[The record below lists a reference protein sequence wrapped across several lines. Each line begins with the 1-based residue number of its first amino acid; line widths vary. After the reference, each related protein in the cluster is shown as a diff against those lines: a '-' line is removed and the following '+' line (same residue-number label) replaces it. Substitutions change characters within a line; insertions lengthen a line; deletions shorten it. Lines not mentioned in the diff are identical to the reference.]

1 MVFTGQLRRN
11 MEEKEDKR
19 SSIAKAMADRYGMTE
34 KGFIQILNKTVMPSK
49 ATPEQAAAF
58 LLICERYE
66 LDPFASE
73 VYAFPANGTVK
84 ALIGVDGYVTIA
96 NRNPNFDGITYEEI
110 RSESG
115 ELEGISCSVFRKD
128 RKQPTVVTEYMSE
141 CRGNSPIWRKM
152 PSRMLR
158 HKATIQSIRL
168 AFGLSGLGD
177 VDEYGDNLSL
187 IETKEADVVDLNEIV
202 KGEKVNAKP
211 S

>member
-1 MVFTGQLRRN
+1 ME
-11 MEEKEDKR
+11 EEKEDKR

-34 KGFIQILNKTVMPSK
+34 KGFLQILNKTVMPSK

-115 ELEGISCSVFRKD
+115 DLEGISCSVFRKD
-128 RKQPTVVTEYMSE
+128 RKQPTVVTEYMAE

-187 IETKEADVVDLNEIV
+187 IETKDAEVVNLNEIV
-202 KGEKVNAKP
+202 KGEKVNA
-211 S
+211 

>member
-1 MVFTGQLRRN
+1 MTEV
-11 MEEKEDKR
+11 EEKR
-19 SSIAKAMADRYGMTE
+19 SISKAMAERYGMTE
-34 KGFIQILNKTVMPSK
+34 KGFMQILSKTVMPK
-49 ATPEQAAAF
+49 QATPEQAAAF

-84 ALIGVDGYVTIA
+84 ALVGVDGYVTIA
-96 NRNPNFDGITYEEI
+96 NRNPNFDGITYEEL

-115 ELEGISCSVFRKD
+115 DLEGISCSVFRKD

-141 CRGNSPIWRKM
+141 CRGNSPIWKKM

-177 VDEYGDNLSL
+177 VDEYRDNLWLVEQS
-187 IETKEADVVDLNEIV
+187 EAEVLNLNEIV
-202 KGEKVNAKP
+202 KGEKVDAK
-211 S
+211 SN

>member
-1 MVFTGQLRRN
+1 MTEKT
-11 MEEKEDKR
+11 EEKGK
-19 SSIAKAMADRYGMTE
+19 SITQAMADRYGMTE
-34 KGFIQILNKTVMPSK
+34 KGFLQILNKTVMPK
-49 ATPEQAAAF
+49 QATPEQAAAF

-96 NRNPNFDGITYEEI
+96 NRNPNFDGITYMEL

-115 ELEGISCSVFRKD
+115 DLEGISCSVYRKD
-128 RKQPTVVTEYMSE
+128 RKQPTIVTEYMSE
-141 CRGNSPIWRKM
+141 CRGNSPIWKKM

-177 VDEYGDNLSL
+177 FDEYKENLSL
-187 IETKEADVVDLNEIV
+187 VENSEADVVNLNQIV
-202 KGEKVNAKP
+202 KGEKESAK
-211 S
+211 SS

>member
-1 MVFTGQLRRN
+1 ME
-11 MEEKEDKR
+11 EEKEEKK
-19 SSIAKAMADRYGMTE
+19 SSITKAMADRYGMTE
-34 KGFIQILNKTVMPSK
+34 KGFMQILGKTVMPK
-49 ATPEQAAAF
+49 QATPEQAAAF

-96 NRNPNFDGITYEEI
+96 NRNPNFDGIAYEEI

-115 ELEGISCSVFRKD
+115 DLEGISCSVFRKD
-128 RKQPTVVTEYMSE
+128 RKQPTVVTEWMDE

-152 PSRMLR
+152 PARMLR
-158 HKATIQSIRL
+158 HKATIQAIRL

-177 VDEYGDNLSL
+177 LDEYGDNLGLTEVHS
-187 IETKEADVVDLNEIV
+187 KENVTDLNELLKEAIKATPKDQV
-202 KGEKVNAKP
+202 IRAT
-211 S
+211 

>member
-1 MVFTGQLRRN
+1 MTVI
-11 MEEKEDKR
+11 EEEQYPKGK
-19 SSIAKAMADRYGMTE
+19 SITQTMADRYGMTE
-34 KGFIQILNKTVMPSK
+34 KGFLQILNKTVMPK
-49 ATPEQAAAF
+49 QATPEQAAAF

-96 NRNPNFDGITYEEI
+96 NRNPNFDGISYEEI
-110 RSESG
+110 RSKDG
-115 ELEGISCSVFRKD
+115 ELEGITCTVSRKD
-128 RKQPTVVTEYMSE
+128 RKQPTVVTEYMAE

-152 PSRMLR
+152 PARMLR

-177 VDEYGDNLSL
+177 VDEYSDNLSL
-187 IETKEADVVDLNEIV
+187 VESRSESEIVNLNEIV
-202 KGEKVNAKP
+202 KGEKASAK
-211 S
+211 SS

>member
-1 MVFTGQLRRN
+1 MTEKT
-11 MEEKEDKR
+11 EEKGK
-19 SSIAKAMADRYGMTE
+19 SITQLMADRYGMSE
-34 KGFIQILNKTVMPSK
+34 KGFLQILNKTVMPK
-49 ATPEQAAAF
+49 QATPEQAAAF

-96 NRNPNFDGITYEEI
+96 NRNPNFDGITYMEL

-115 ELEGISCSVFRKD
+115 DLEGISCSVYRKD
-128 RKQPTVVTEYMSE
+128 RKQPTIVTEYMSE

-177 VDEYGDNLSL
+177 VDEYSDNLSL
-187 IETKEADVVDLNEIV
+187 VESRSESEIVNLNEIV
-202 KGEKVNAKP
+202 KGEKASAK
-211 S
+211 SS

>member
-1 MVFTGQLRRN
+1 MTEV
-11 MEEKEDKR
+11 EEKR
-19 SSIAKAMADRYGMTE
+19 SISKAMAERYGMTE
-34 KGFIQILNKTVMPSK
+34 KGFMQILSKTVMPK
-49 ATPEQAAAF
+49 QATPEQAAAF

-84 ALIGVDGYVTIA
+84 ALVGVDGYVTIA
-96 NRNPNFDGITYEEI
+96 NRNPNFDGITYEEL

-115 ELEGISCSVFRKD
+115 DLEGISCSVFRKD

-141 CRGNSPIWRKM
+141 CRGNSPIWKKM

-177 VDEYGDNLSL
+177 VDEYRDNLGLVEQS
-187 IETKEADVVDLNEIV
+187 EAEVLNLNEIV
-202 KGEKVNAKP
+202 KGEKVDAK
-211 S
+211 SN

>member
-1 MVFTGQLRRN
+1 MTETT
-11 MEEKEDKR
+11 EEKSK
-19 SSIAKAMADRYGMTE
+19 SITQAMADRYGMTE
-34 KGFIQILNKTVMPSK
+34 KGFLQILNKTVMPK
-49 ATPEQAAAF
+49 QATPEQAAAF

-96 NRNPNFDGITYEEI
+96 NRNPNFDGITYMEL

-115 ELEGISCSVFRKD
+115 DLEGISCSVYRKD
-128 RKQPTVVTEYMSE
+128 RKQPTIVTEYMSE

-177 VDEYGDNLSL
+177 VDEYKENLSL
-187 IETKEADVVDLNEIV
+187 VENNEADVVNLNEIV
-202 KGEKVNAKP
+202 KGEKASAK
-211 S
+211 SS

>member
-1 MVFTGQLRRN
+1 MTVI
-11 MEEKEDKR
+11 EEESMPKGK
-19 SSIAKAMADRYGMTE
+19 SITQTVADRYGMTE
-34 KGFIQILNKTVMPSK
+34 KGFLQILNKTVMPK
-49 ATPEQAAAF
+49 QATPEQAAAF

-96 NRNPNFDGITYEEI
+96 NRNPNFDGITYEEM

-115 ELEGISCSVFRKD
+115 DLEGISCSVFRKD
-128 RKQPTVVTEYMSE
+128 RKQPTVVTEYMDE

-152 PSRMLR
+152 PARMLR

-177 VDEYGDNLSL
+177 VDEYSDNLSL
-187 IETKEADVVDLNEIV
+187 IESRSESEVVNLNEIV
-202 KGEKVNAKP
+202 KGEKASAK
-211 S
+211 SS